1 MLWPILHCIIL
12 CLRCFMLFHIMLYY
26 VMLCYGLSYA
36 ISYSEYVV
44 LWYDMICYAI
54 LHSTM
59 QRFVYPVIICSVMM

>member
-1 MLWPILHCIIL
+1 
-12 CLRCFMLFHIMLYY
+12 MLFHIMLYY